1 MCYILNMKKLNLHHL
16 YLFYYIAKYKSI
28 TKAANFLEISQPA
41 VSLQI
46 KNFQKEC
53 GVQLLDIVDK
63 KIFLT
68 PVGKSLYFKCEELFA
83 LKDDAEE
90 IILGNKENAS
100 EMISICT
107 THPFGD
113 YYMGS
118 FLPGLINKFQDS
130 LRLSITTDSSD
141 QILEK
146 TLELET
152 DLGIVGKPVKHPKL
166 VIKQLL
172 RESLQL
178 ICNPQHELANKLI
191 IHPSDLVNHPFVT
204 HEPGSSTRKAIEEYA
219 AKNNIKLNVVDEIYS
234 PRLVADIVGNTGAI
248 SIISRH
254 IISDYVRGGKL
265 KSIPIDGG
273 LFRYFYLIYH
283 KEKYISPVLQQV
295 ITALETWCDNYNR
308 DILVNI
314 SMD

>member
-1 MCYILNMKKLNLHHL
+1 MKKLNLHHL

-118 FLPGLINKFQDS
+118 FLPGIINKFQDS

-254 IISDYVRGGKL
+254 IISDYVRSGKL

-308 DILVNI
+308 EILINV
-314 SMD
+314 SRD

>member
-1 MCYILNMKKLNLHHL
+1 MKKLNLHHL

-28 TKAANFLEISQPA
+28 TKAANYLEISQPA

-46 KNFQKEC
+46 KNFQKDC

-63 KIFLT
+63 KIYLT

-83 LKDDAEE
+83 LKEDAEE
-90 IILGNKENAS
+90 IILGNKETAN

-118 FLPGLINKFQDS
+118 FLPTLITQFQDN

-141 QILEK
+141 LILEK

-166 VIKQLL
+166 VIKPLL
-172 RESLQL
+172 RESLHL
-178 ICNPQHELANKLI
+178 ICNPRHELADKLI
-191 IHPSDLVNHPFVT
+191 IHPSDLVNHPFIT
-204 HEPGSSTRKAIEEYA
+204 HEPGSSTRKAIEDYSS
-219 AKNNIKLNVVDEIYS
+219 KNNIKLNVIDEIYS
-234 PRLVADIVGNTGAI
+234 PRLVADIVSGTDAI

-254 IISDYVRGGKL
+254 IISDYVKNGRL

-273 LFRYFYLIYH
+273 LFRYFFLIYH
-283 KEKYISPVLQQV
+283 KEKYVSPVLQQV
-295 ITALETWCDNYNR
+295 ITALENWCDNYNR
-308 DILVNI
+308 EILLNI
-314 SMD
+314 SKD

>member
-1 MCYILNMKKLNLHHL
+1 MKKLNLHHL

-219 AKNNIKLNVVDEIYS
+219 IKNNIKLNVVDEIYS

-254 IISDYVRGGKL
+254 IISDYVKSGKL

-308 DILVNI
+308 DILINI
-314 SMD
+314 SRD

>member
-1 MCYILNMKKLNLHHL
+1 MKKLNLHHL

-28 TKAANFLEISQPA
+28 TKAANVLQISQPA

-83 LKDDAEE
+83 LKEDAEE
-90 IILGNKENAS
+90 ILLGNKETAN

-113 YYMGS
+113 YYMGNFIPAIIS
-118 FLPGLINKFQDS
+118 KFQDN
-130 LRLSITTDSSD
+130 LRLSITTESSD

-152 DLGIVGKPVKHPKL
+152 DLGIVGKSVKHPKL
-166 VIKQLL
+166 VIKPLL
-172 RESLQL
+172 RESLHL
-178 ICNPQHELANKLI
+178 ICNPDHELAHKLI
-191 IHPSDLVNHPFVT
+191 IHPGDLINHPFVM
-204 HEPGSSTRKAIEEYA
+204 HEPGSSTRKAIEDYT
-219 AKNNIKLNVVDEIYS
+219 AKNAIRLDITDEIYS
-234 PRLVADIVGNTGAI
+234 PKLVADAVAGTDAI
-248 SIISRH
+248 SIISKH
-254 IISDYVRGGKL
+254 IIRDYVKSGKL
-265 KSIPIDGG
+265 VSIPIDGG
-273 LFRYFYLIYH
+273 LFRYFFLIYH
-283 KEKYISPVLQQV
+283 KEKYISPMLQEV
-295 ITALETWCDNYNR
+295 MTSLEGWCDNYNR
-308 DILVNI
+308 EILLNI
-314 SMD
+314 AKD

>member
-1 MCYILNMKKLNLHHL
+1 MIFLNCMKKLNLHHL
-16 YLFYYIAKYKSI
+16 YLFYYIAKHKSI
-28 TKAANFLEISQPA
+28 TKAANVLEISQPA

-83 LKDDAEE
+83 LKEDAEE
-90 IILGNKENAS
+90 IILGNKESAN

-118 FLPGLINKFQDS
+118 FLPGLLNKFKDS
-130 LRLSITTDSSD
+130 IRLSITTDSSD
-141 QILEK
+141 LILEK
-146 TLELET
+146 TLDLET

-166 VIKQLL
+166 VIKSLL
-172 RESLQL
+172 RESLHL
-178 ICNPQHELANKLI
+178 ICNPQHELADKLI
-191 IHPSDLVNHPFVT
+191 IHPTDLVNHPFIT
-204 HEPGSSTRKAIEEYA
+204 HEPGSSTRKAIEDYS

-234 PRLVADIVGNTGAI
+234 PRLVADLVGSTDAI

-273 LFRYFYLIYH
+273 LFRYFFLIFH
-283 KEKYISPVLQQV
+283 KEKYISPVLQQLM
-295 ITALETWCDNYNR
+295 TALETWCDNYNR
-308 DILVNI
+308 DILLNVKR
-314 SMD
+314 D

>member
-1 MCYILNMKKLNLHHL
+1 MKKLNLHHL

-83 LKDDAEE
+83 LKEDAEE

-118 FLPGLINKFQDS
+118 FLPGLIKKFQDS

-166 VIKQLL
+166 VIKSLL
-172 RESLQL
+172 RESLHL

-191 IHPSDLVNHPFVT
+191 IHPSDLVNYPFVT

-234 PRLVADIVGNTGAI
+234 PRLVADIAGNTNAI

-254 IISDYVRGGKL
+254 IIGDYVKAGKL

-273 LFRYFYLIYH
+273 LFRYFFLIYH

-295 ITALETWCDNYNR
+295 ITALETWCDNYNQE
-308 DILVNI
+308 ILLNI
-314 SMD
+314 SKE

>member
-1 MCYILNMKKLNLHHL
+1 M

-28 TKAANFLEISQPA
+28 TKAANVLQISQPA

-63 KIFLT
+63 KIYLT

-83 LKDDAEE
+83 LKEDAEE
-90 IILGNKENAS
+90 IILGNKETVN

-118 FLPGLINKFQDS
+118 FLPSLFNKFHDS

-141 QILEK
+141 IILEK
-146 TLELET
+146 ALELET

-166 VIKQLL
+166 VTAPY
-172 RESLQL
+172 LQ
-178 ICNPQHELANKLI
+178 PK
-191 IHPSDLVNHPFVT
+191 P
-204 HEPGSSTRKAIEEYA
+204 
-219 AKNNIKLNVVDEIYS
+219 
-234 PRLVADIVGNTGAI
+234 
-248 SIISRH
+248 
-254 IISDYVRGGKL
+254 
-265 KSIPIDGG
+265 
-273 LFRYFYLIYH
+273 
-283 KEKYISPVLQQV
+283 
-295 ITALETWCDNYNR
+295 
-308 DILVNI
+308 
-314 SMD
+314 

>member
-1 MCYILNMKKLNLHHL
+1 MCYVLNMKKLNLHHL

-308 DILVNI
+308 DILINI
-314 SMD
+314 SKD

>member
-1 MCYILNMKKLNLHHL
+1 MKKLNLHHL

-28 TKAANFLEISQPA
+28 TKAANFLELSQPA

-254 IISDYVRGGKL
+254 IISDYVRSGKL

-314 SMD
+314 SRD

>member
-1 MCYILNMKKLNLHHL
+1 MRGAFC
-16 YLFYYIAKYKSI
+16 
-28 TKAANFLEISQPA
+28 P
-41 VSLQI
+41 
-46 KNFQKEC
+46 KE
-53 GVQLLDIVDK
+53 
-63 KIFLT
+63 
-68 PVGKSLYFKCEELFA
+68 
-83 LKDDAEE
+83 DAEE

-118 FLPGLINKFQDS
+118 FLPDLINKFQDS

-166 VIKQLL
+166 VIKSLL
-172 RESLQL
+172 RESLHL

-234 PRLVADIVGNTGAI
+234 PRLVADIVGNTNAI

-254 IISDYVRGGKL
+254 IIGDYVKAGKL

-273 LFRYFYLIYH
+273 LFRYFFLIYH

-308 DILVNI
+308 EILINV
-314 SMD
+314 SRD

>member
-314 SMD
+314 SRD

>member
-1 MCYILNMKKLNLHHL
+1 MKKLNLHHL

-83 LKDDAEE
+83 LKEDAEE

-100 EMISICT
+100 EMISVCT

-152 DLGIVGKPVKHPKL
+152 DLGIVGKQVKHPKL
-166 VIKQLL
+166 VIKPLL
-172 RESLQL
+172 RESLHL

-234 PRLVADIVGNTGAI
+234 PRLVADIVGNTNAI

-254 IISDYVRGGKL
+254 IIGDYVRAGKL

-273 LFRYFYLIYH
+273 LFRYFFLIYH

-308 DILVNI
+308 EILINV
-314 SMD
+314 SRD

>member
-1 MCYILNMKKLNLHHL
+1 MKKLNLHHL

-83 LKDDAEE
+83 LKEDAEE
-90 IILGNKENAS
+90 IILGNKETAN

-118 FLPGLINKFQDS
+118 LLPDLINKFQDS

-166 VIKQLL
+166 VIKSLL
-172 RESLQL
+172 RESLHL
-178 ICNPQHELANKLI
+178 ICNPHHDLANKLI
-191 IHPSDLVNHPFVT
+191 IHPADMVNHPFVT
-204 HEPGSSTRKAIEEYA
+204 HEPGSSTRKAIEEYST
-219 AKNNIKLNVVDEIYS
+219 KNNIKLNVVDEIYS
-234 PRLVADIVGNTGAI
+234 PRLVADIVGNTNAI

-254 IISDYVRGGKL
+254 IIGDYVRSGKL

-273 LFRYFYLIYH
+273 LFRYFFLIYH

-295 ITALETWCDNYNR
+295 ITALETWCDNYNHE
-308 DILVNI
+308 ILLNVTK
-314 SMD
+314 D

>member
-1 MCYILNMKKLNLHHL
+1 MKKLNLHHL

-308 DILVNI
+308 DILINI
-314 SMD
+314 SRD

>member
-1 MCYILNMKKLNLHHL
+1 MKKLNLHHL

-166 VIKQLL
+166 VIKSLL
-172 RESLQL
+172 RESLHL

-308 DILVNI
+308 DILINI
-314 SMD
+314 SRD

>member
-1 MCYILNMKKLNLHHL
+1 MKKLNLHHL

-90 IILGNKENAS
+90 IILGNKESAS

-234 PRLVADIVGNTGAI
+234 PRLVADIVGNTSAI

-254 IISDYVRGGKL
+254 IIGDYVKARKL

-314 SMD
+314 SRD

>member
-1 MCYILNMKKLNLHHL
+1 MKKLNLHHL

-28 TKAANFLEISQPA
+28 TKAANVLEISQPA

-83 LKDDAEE
+83 LKEDAEE
-90 IILGNKENAS
+90 IILGNKDTPN

-113 YYMGS
+113 YYMGN
-118 FLPGLINKFQDS
+118 FIPELISKYKDS

-141 QILEK
+141 LILEK
-146 TLELET
+146 TLDLET
-152 DLGIVGKPVKHPKL
+152 DLGIVGKQVKHPKL

-172 RESLQL
+172 RESLHL
-178 ICNPQHELANKLI
+178 ICGPEHELANKLI
-191 IHPSDLVNHPFVT
+191 IHPTDLVNHPFIT
-204 HEPGSSTRKAIEEYA
+204 HEPGSSTRKAIEEYSI
-219 AKNNIKLNVVDEIYS
+219 KNNIKLNVVDEIYS
-234 PRLVADIVGNTGAI
+234 PRLVADIVGSTGSI
-248 SIISRH
+248 SIISKH
-254 IISDYVRGGKL
+254 IISDYVKAGRL

-273 LFRYFYLIYH
+273 LFRYFFLIYH

-295 ITALETWCDNYNR
+295 ITALETWCNNYNR
-308 DILVNI
+308 DLLMNI
-314 SMD
+314 KD